1 MVGDRIGR
9 KTTLLGGMAAFG
21 AFSALSAF
29 AQTPGELIAARA
41 LMGVSGAAVMP
52 STLSIISNVFAPA
65 ERPRAIAIW
74 SGAVGIAIA
83 SGPVIGGLLL
93 AHFWW
98 GSVFLVNVPICA
110 VAVALM
116 IAWVPNSRNPSPGRL
131 DPLGVGLSIAGIVAF
146 VFGLI
151 RGADGWGD
159 PLVWIAIAAGIALLG
174 GFVAW
179 ERRAP
184 NPVLDLELF
193 RIPRFAA
200 ALALTWFVFFAW
212 MGEFFFLAFYLQAAR
227 GLSPLQAGLSVVPLA
242 AGQLAFASR
251 SPRLV
256 ARFGANRVTATG
268 MALMSAS
275 YAFFIFA
282 HATTPTWI
290 LELSLFVQGAGLAC
304 VTPPTTAT
312 IMGSVP
318 REKAGVGSAVGNTMR
333 QVGGAVGVAVFGTIL
348 ASLYRSRVTPTLR
361 TLPALVHDHGLLH
374 TVSASIGATQAYAAT
389 AGGKVAAEL
398 AGPAVG
404 AFIGAMHVVA
414 LAAVVLG
421 VAGSA
426 VALRWLPQRPQ
437 APAQSVTEASR
448 GRRVERPQ
456 PVLR

>member
-1 MVGDRIGR
+1 
-9 KTTLLGGMAAFG
+9 
-21 AFSALSAF
+21 
-29 AQTPGELIAARA
+29 
-41 LMGVSGAAVMP
+41 MP
-52 STLSIISNVFAPA
+52 STLSIISNVFEPA
-65 ERPRAIAIW
+65 ERPKAIAIW

-83 SGPVIGGLLL
+83 AGPVIGGLLL

-116 IAWVPNSRNPSPGRL
+116 VAWVPNSRNPSPGRL
-131 DPLGVGLSIAGIVAF
+131 DPLGVALSVAGIVAF
-146 VFGLI
+146 VFGVI
-151 RGADGWGD
+151 RGADGWGN
-159 PLVWIAIAAGIALLG
+159 PLVWLSIAAGIALLG
-174 GFVAW
+174 AFVAW

-184 NPVLDLELF
+184 NPVLDLDLF

-200 ALALTWFVFFAW
+200 ALSLTWFVFFAL

-242 AGQLAFASR
+242 AGQLAFAAR

-275 YAFFIFA
+275 YAFFIVA
-282 HATTPTWI
+282 HATTPTWL
-290 LELSLFVQGAGLAC
+290 LELSLFVQGVGLAC

-318 REKAGVGSAVGNTMR
+318 REKAGVGSAIGNTMR

-348 ASLYRSRVTPTLR
+348 ASLYRMRVTPTLR
-361 TLPALVHDHGLLH
+361 TLPALAHDHGLLH
-374 TVSASIGATQAYAAT
+374 TVSSSIAATQGYAAT
-389 AGGKVAAEL
+389 AGEQVAAEL
-398 AGPAVG
+398 SGPAVG

-421 VAGSA
+421 ISGAA
-426 VALRWLPQRPQ
+426 VALRWLPRRARTTAPQVIEEARERP
-437 APAQSVTEASR
+437 ADETTR
-448 GRRVERPQ
+448 GRAAKRPQ
-456 PVLR
+456 PALR